1 MEYEFKIGDTVKI
14 HVNSQYYNENTV
26 VNPRDTL
33 GEIVKIDNDDDHYK
47 HTIEVKWYNN
57 EENSY
62 ISIDL
67 ELITE
72 YKPLTTVDELL
83 QKLKEVNSK

>member
-1 MEYEFKIGDTVKI
+1 MEYEFKIGDIVKI
-14 HVNSQYYNENTV
+14 HVNSEYYNENTHY
-26 VNPRDTL
+26 NPRNMS
-33 GEIVKIDNDDDHYK
+33 GEIVEINGVDSDDIHN
-47 HTIEVKWYNN
+47 ISVKWNNNNKNHYNKD
-57 EENSY
+57 
-62 ISIDL
+62 DL